1 MSTFLSDGNRLS
13 CDAGD
18 AADADPS
25 TACSAE
31 YEDKRVGDV
40 QIGNATGYGVVAR
53 DLYSTIVE
61 GHALDLPA
69 TAGTTTIGV
78 ALGEVGVSE
87 LPRVGGRERDRVF
100 FCFCASRW
108 WLTEIF

>member
-78 ALGEVGVSE
+78 ALG
-87 LPRVGGRERDRVF
+87 
-100 FCFCASRW
+100 
-108 WLTEIF
+108 